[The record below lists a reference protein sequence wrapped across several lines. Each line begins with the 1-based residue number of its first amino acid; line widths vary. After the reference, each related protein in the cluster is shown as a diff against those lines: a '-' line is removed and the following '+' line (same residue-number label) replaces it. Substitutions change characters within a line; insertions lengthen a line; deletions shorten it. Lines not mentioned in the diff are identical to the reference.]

1 MSFGKGSP
9 WIERL
14 GTWSLRR
21 PGWAAL
27 LALVLLGLAGWRI
40 ATLRFDLDASAAVDT
55 PAARALQRAGRA
67 FSLNEQAY
75 LLLESPEP
83 DEARLLRLG
92 QDLARR
98 LRPAPCIS
106 RVELEPALPS
116 DQELADLLAQTGVL
130 YGSPADL
137 EERLDPA
144 GLEERLLQQAER
156 LSLMGLGEVE
166 GWVERD
172 PLELN
177 RAFAH
182 RLSDLRGIQRFAA
195 DSTYA
200 LSEDRRA
207 LLVTVVTSRG
217 PSELGFAREVTETLA
232 RARAEALALPDFRG
246 LEVSATGGHL
256 FAEESERT
264 IREDLTRG
272 VALCSLLALFLL
284 AWGLRLHPLA
294 TGLLLLP
301 TAWGVTCGLGL
312 FGLLRPELAVLSLG
326 CASVLLGLG
335 VDFTIHLGT
344 ATRAARARGLGP
356 RAAASAGLRQT
367 RGALVVAAA
376 TSIAAFLAFQIAGQR
391 FLADMGLLTATG
403 LLACLLGALFLAPPL
418 LGLLL
423 EDERRPAPGPARSLG
438 LGWLRAWPAK
448 RPRTTL
454 ALAAL
459 ISLAA
464 GVALYQRPPRLSGDL
479 RQLQAK
485 GSPPLATQARIA
497 ERFGG
502 GLDPLL
508 VLVEAPSSAAVVSA
522 ARRLDPALRRYVQEG
537 RIAARASVAVLL
549 PDPDQEAAVLRRL
562 AEVDPAAG
570 GRALSQAAEEV
581 GFDPQVL
588 APAIGRWE
596 RALSRRSPATLD
608 DLRRGGLGSLV
619 ERFVQPPREGRPA
632 LGLVLLT
639 PRGRLDRAG
648 ERDRLARD
656 LQQALREAR
665 VEGQLTGLPYLT
677 AETTARIGADFG
689 AISLLTVLAVAAVL
703 LIRFRRPDHALLAL
717 LPAALGTLWTGGAF
731 AALGV
736 DLNLMTLGV
745 LPMVLALGVDDG
757 IHVLHGHLE
766 LGGSR
771 EATRAIET
779 GIWLTSLTTGVAFG
793 SLWLSRNQGIATVGL
808 LCLLGIG
815 FCLVTSVAVLPSLL
829 SPGLLRRER

>member
-1 MSFGKGSP
+1 MSLFV
-9 WIERL
+9 ERL
-14 GTWSLRR
+14 GTWSLRHPWR
-21 PGWAAL
+21 AAL
-27 LALVLLGLAGWRI
+27 LALVLLGAAGLRI
-40 ATLRFDLDASAAVDT
+40 GTLRFNLDASAAVDT
-55 PAARALQRAGRA
+55 PAARALQEAARA
-67 FSLNEQAY
+67 FKLNERAY

-98 LRPAPCIS
+98 LRQAPCVAS
-106 RVELEPALPS
+106 VELGPALPS
-116 DQELADLLAQTGVL
+116 DEALNTLLAQTGVL

-144 GLEERLLQQAER
+144 GLEDRLLQQAER
-156 LSLMGLGEVE
+156 LSLLGLGEVE

-195 DSTYA
+195 DSTFA

-217 PSELGFAREVTETLA
+217 PSELGFAREVSQA
-232 RARAEALALPDFRG
+232 VAKASREALADPSLAG
-246 LEVSATGGHL
+246 LSVSPTGGHF

-264 IREDLTRG
+264 IRSDLTRG
-272 VALCSLLALFLL
+272 VVLCSLLALFLL
-284 AWGLRLHPLA
+284 SWGLRLHPLA

-301 TAWGVTCGLGL
+301 TAWGVTTGLGL

-356 RAAASAGLRQT
+356 RAAASEGLRRT

-403 LLACLLGALFLAPPL
+403 LLACLGGALFLAPL
-418 LGLLL
+418 ILALVL
-423 EDERRPAPGPARSLG
+423 ERAGRPAPGPARTVGLDWLREWPTRRPKTTLG
-438 LGWLRAWPAK
+438 L
-448 RPRTTL
+448 TL
-454 ALAAL
+454 LV
-459 ISLAA
+459 SLAA
-464 GVALYQRPPRLSGDL
+464 GAALVQRPPELSGDL

-508 VLVEAPSSAAVVSA
+508 VLIEGPDTASVVSA
-522 ARRLDPALRRYVQEG
+522 ARRLDPALREWVRSG
-537 RIAARASVAVLL
+537 RIAARASVAALL
-549 PDPDQEAAVLRRL
+549 PDPDQEAAVLARL
-562 AEVDPAAG
+562 GSVDPGQG
-570 GRALSQAAEEV
+570 GRDLAAAADAI
-581 GFDPQVL
+581 GFDPLVL
-588 APAIGRWE
+588 APAIQRWE
-596 RALSRRSPATLD
+596 QALSRRTPTTTA
-608 DLRRGGLGSLV
+608 DLRRGGLGSLLD
-619 ERFVQPPREGRPA
+619 RFVRPPSEGRPA

-639 PRGRLDRAG
+639 PRARLDQAAA
-648 ERDRLARD
+648 RDSLARD
-656 LQQALREAR
+656 LERALAEAK
-665 VEGQLTGLPYLT
+665 VKGKLTGLPYLT
-677 AETTARIGADFG
+677 AETTDRIGADFG
-689 AISLLTVLAVAAVL
+689 AISLLTLIAVTCVL
-703 LIRFRRPDHALLAL
+703 LIRFRRLDHALLAL
-717 LPAALGTLWTGGAF
+717 VPAALGTLWTGGAF
-731 AALGV
+731 AALGI

-757 IHVLHGHLE
+757 IHVLHGHLDPE
-766 LGGSR
+766 GGA
-771 EATRAIET
+771 EGARAIES

-815 FCLVTSVAVLPSLL
+815 FCLVTSVAVLPA
-829 SPGLLRRER
+829 LLRLRGSRARVPA

>member
-1 MSFGKGSP
+1 MSVLR
-9 WIERL
+9 ERL

-55 PAARALQRAGRA
+55 PAARALRQATQA
-67 FSLNEQAY
+67 FSLNERAY

-98 LRPAPCIS
+98 LEPAPCVA
-106 RVELEPALPS
+106 RVELGPALPS
-116 DQELADLLAQTGVL
+116 DEELAELLAQTGVL
-130 YGSPADL
+130 YGSPAAL

-144 GLEERLLQQAER
+144 GLEELLLQQAER
-156 LSLMGLGEVE
+156 LSLLGLGEVE

-182 RLSDLRGIQRFAA
+182 RLSELRGIQRFAP

-207 LLVTVVTSRG
+207 LLLTVVTSRG
-217 PSELGFAREVTETLA
+217 PSELGFAREVAQTLA
-232 RARAEALALPDFRG
+232 RAREEALALPDFRG

-294 TGLLLLP
+294 TALLLLP

-356 RAAASAGLRQT
+356 REAARAGLRDT

-403 LLACLLGALFLAPPL
+403 LLACLIGALFLAPPL
-418 LGLLL
+418 LALIL
-423 EDERRPAPGPARSLG
+423 ERSERPAPGPARTFG
-438 LGWLRAWPAK
+438 LGWLRAWPTK
-448 RPRTTL
+448 RPRTTVFL
-454 ALAAL
+454 AILV
-459 ISLAA
+459 SLAA
-464 GVALYQRPPRLSGDL
+464 GVALVQRPPRLSGDL

-485 GSPPLATQARIA
+485 GSPPLAAQARIA

-508 VLVEAPSSAAVVSA
+508 ILIEAPTTAEVVSA
-522 ARRLDPALRRYVQEG
+522 ARRLDPELQRYVREG
-537 RIAARASVAVLL
+537 RIAARASVAALL
-549 PDPDQEAAVLRRL
+549 PDPEREAAVLGRL
-562 AEVDPAAG
+562 EGVEAARG
-570 GRALSQAAEEV
+570 GRALREAAEAV
-581 GFDPQVL
+581 GFDPVTL
-588 APAIGRWE
+588 APAIRRWE
-596 RALSRRSPATLD
+596 RALARRAPVTLD

-619 ERFVQPPREGRPA
+619 ERFVQPPSEGRPA
-632 LGLVLLT
+632 LGLILLT
-639 PRGRLDRAG
+639 PRGRLDQAV
-648 ERDRLARD
+648 ERETLAVHLRRS
-656 LQQALREAR
+656 LALAR
-665 VEGQLTGLPYLT
+665 VEGKLTGLPYLT

-689 AISLLTVLAVAAVL
+689 AISLLTVLAVATVL
-703 LIRFRRPDHALLAL
+703 LIRFRRPDHAFLAL

-766 LGGSR
+766 LGGTR
-771 EATRAIET
+771 EATRAIES

-815 FCLVTSVAVLPSLL
+815 FCLVTSVAVLPALL
-829 SPGLLRRER
+829 PLRRDAAQARVRP